1 MTSFNAFTLSI
12 AAIIM
17 VITSIVGVVL
27 LSTSVFKI
35 NSSLKKTVDVIEK
48 YQRPFLIME
57 MSKNNLTI
65 KNTGK
70 TQAIIDSVMINN
82 SKKLNELDNKSINPE
97 QSFLIKNIYKNQ
109 EKISIEINYHSEN
122 KIYKE
127 SFLLR

>member
-57 MSKNNLTI
+57 MNKDNLTI

-82 SKKLNELDNKSINPE
+82 SKRLNELDNKSINPE